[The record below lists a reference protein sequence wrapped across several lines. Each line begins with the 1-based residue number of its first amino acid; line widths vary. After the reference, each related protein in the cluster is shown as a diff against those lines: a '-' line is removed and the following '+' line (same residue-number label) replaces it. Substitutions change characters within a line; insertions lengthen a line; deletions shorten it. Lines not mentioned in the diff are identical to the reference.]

1 MNVIKKVKF
10 TEGEMDAVQT
20 VHDMADVF
28 TDRFADYTML
38 DAVELFFEALTRN
51 TNEVEV

>member
-1 MNVIKKVKF
+1 MIKKVKF
-10 TEGEMDAVQT
+10 TEEEIEAVQT